1 MHRWLLIFFLLA
13 GLGAAMS
20 ARTLAAP
27 QAQAEQVRDPVRDPV
42 RRLVE
47 SELAGTAPH
56 ARAEIEVGSIDP
68 RLQLAPCARAE
79 PFLRSTTRLWGRT
92 FVGLRC
98 MQGAT
103 WSVSIPVTIHLFGPA
118 VVAKRPLPPMQP
130 ISERD
135 VGVEQ
140 IELTREPQ
148 GVVEDVGQLEG
159 RVPTRTIEAGTPIP
173 QNALRTLPVVGQG
186 EPVKLIG
193 SGHGFSIVT
202 EAVALGAATEGQPV
216 RVRTESGRVLSGI
229 ARSGR
234 VVEVSF

>member
-1 MHRWLLIFFLLA
+1 MNRWLLIIFLLA
-13 GLGAAMS
+13 GMS
-20 ARTLAAP
+20 AGAQAAP
-27 QAQAEQVRDPVRDPV
+27 PYTDSV

-103 WSVSIPVTIHLFGPA
+103 WSVSIPVTVRLFGPA
-118 VVAKRPLPPMQP
+118 LVAKRPLPPMQP
-130 ISERD
+130 IPARD

-140 IELTREPQ
+140 IEWTREP
-148 GVVEDVGQLEG
+148 
-159 RVPTRTIEAGTPIP
+159 
-173 QNALRTLPVVGQG
+173 
-186 EPVKLIG
+186 
-193 SGHGFSIVT
+193 
-202 EAVALGAATEGQPV
+202 
-216 RVRTESGRVLSGI
+216 
-229 ARSGR
+229 
-234 VVEVSF
+234 